1 MVTYRGAKQPFTFL
15 DSTDILRSIEIFDV
29 TLCVL
34 KNQVLLNQSHQFW
47 VFYTSKHRQ
56 HHNIS
61 FGSLYIYV
69 KIRLVI

>member
-1 MVTYRGAKQPFTFL
+1 MFMVTYRGAKQPFTFL
-15 DSTDILRSIEIFDV
+15 DSTDILGSIEIFD
-29 TLCVL
+29 VL